1 MKRFYSEKYKKNVI
15 MLSSGEYFVSK
26 NGEILHTVLGSCI
39 AVCIYDTKKKIGGMN
54 HYLLPGMIHPD
65 EILTSEAGRYG
76 MYAMELLIG
85 ELIKYGARRENLA
98 AKIFGGGNVLKFRRC
113 DGNVTVSNIRFAKK
127 FLELEG
133 IPVKSKD
140 MGGYTGRKILF
151 FTDTAKVLLKRFDV
165 DENQKLFDKERTY
178 KGLILQKRQA
188 DLSRAVILF

>member
-1 MKRFYSEKYKKNVI
+1 MKRFYSEKYKKNVV

-39 AVCIYDTKKKIGGMN
+39 AVCIYDTEKKIGGMN

-65 EILTSEAGRYG
+65 EILTSNMGRYG

-85 ELIKYGARRENLA
+85 ELIKYGARRETLA
-98 AKIFGGGNVLKFRRC
+98 AKIFGGGKVLKFRKC
-113 DGNVTVSNIRFAKK
+113 DGNVTKSNIHFARK

-133 IPVKSKD
+133 IPVKSED

-165 DENQKLFDKERTY
+165 EKNHKLFDKERTY
-178 KGLILQKRQA
+178 KGLILHKRLA
-188 DLSRAVILF
+188 DLSRDVILF